1 MTFVAYGAQEAHVV
15 IVWYKEKNMMK
26 DVCVYMYISIHQ
38 NILTWISLYLF
49 TVYIYIFGTDMYR
62 WSLHDTASK
71 ESSIEAKFSKM
82 EGRWG
87 EKCSCFVVEITR
99 CLLAMKVFQQKWTQQ
114 EAESVGIESQIPNR
128 TSTDD
133 FSQNVA
139 RCWKM
144 TLCILVVFQRW
155 TTVLEI
161 CICSAPTHK
170 V

>member
-1 MTFVAYGAQEAHVV
+1 M
-15 IVWYKEKNMMK
+15 
-26 DVCVYMYISIHQ
+26 C
-38 NILTWISLYLF
+38 
-49 TVYIYIFGTDMYR
+49 VYIYICTYQPIKTYLHEYHYIYLQYICGTDMYR
-62 WSLHDTASK
+62 WSLHDIASK

-114 EAESVGIESQIPNR
+114 EAESRFIESQIPNR
-128 TSTDD
+128 TNTDD

-144 TLCILVVFQRW
+144 MLCILVVFQRW